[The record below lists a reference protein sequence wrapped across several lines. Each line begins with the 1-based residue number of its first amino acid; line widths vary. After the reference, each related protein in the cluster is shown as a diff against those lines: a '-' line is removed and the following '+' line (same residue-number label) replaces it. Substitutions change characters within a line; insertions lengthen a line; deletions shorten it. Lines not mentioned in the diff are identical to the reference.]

1 MTIEAK
7 VVAHSKHAISGK
19 EIITYSLTYP
29 RFIHSEFMTHRVFSR
44 NASSSRAIPV
54 AKQIQMVIDNPAI
67 PLAFTR
73 NKTGMQGGEALSG
86 DEHKAAVHA
95 WEYGRDKA
103 VEVAKMLADV
113 NVHKQYANRVIEPYS
128 HISVVCT
135 ATEYENF
142 FSLRYHNMAQP
153 EICALAKEMWEAK
166 QKSTAI
172 ILEPGDWH
180 TPYFGDGYWSGAGKS
195 ADYSVE
201 DALKISTARCA
212 RVSYLTHEGK
222 TPTLEEDTALYI
234 RLVGSQ
240 PIHASPAEHQA
251 QVSSP
256 QDILATSGNFTGG
269 WIQHRKLLSNENIT
283 KFNLEDALASFK

>member
-7 VVAHSKHAISGK
+7 IVAHSKHAISGK

-29 RFIHSEFMTHRVFSR
+29 RFIHSEFMTHRMFSR

-54 AKQIQMVIDNPAI
+54 LKQIEMVENNPAI

-73 NKTGMQGGEALSG
+73 NKAGMQGGELLTG
-86 DEHKAAVHA
+86 DEHERAVRA
-95 WEYGRDKA
+95 WLDGRDRAVATAKA
-103 VEVAKMLADV
+103 LAALE
-113 NVHKQYANRVIEPYS
+113 VHKQYANRVIEPYS

-135 ATEYENF
+135 ATEFDNF
-142 FSLRYHNMAQP
+142 FSLRYHSMAQP
-153 EICALAKEMWEAK
+153 EICALATAMWEAK
-166 QKSTAI
+166 EKSTAVN
-172 ILEPGDWH
+172 LDPGYWH
-180 TPYFGDGYWSGAGKS
+180 MPYYGDGYWSGAGKS
-195 ADYSVE
+195 SDHTSA

-222 TPTLEEDTALYI
+222 TPTLEEDAALYT

-251 QVSSP
+251 FVNYP
-256 QDILATSGNFTGG
+256 DVKTPSGNFTGG
-269 WIQHRKLLSNENIT
+269 WVQHRKLLPNENISEFDLEAAL
-283 KFNLEDALASFK
+283 KSFN